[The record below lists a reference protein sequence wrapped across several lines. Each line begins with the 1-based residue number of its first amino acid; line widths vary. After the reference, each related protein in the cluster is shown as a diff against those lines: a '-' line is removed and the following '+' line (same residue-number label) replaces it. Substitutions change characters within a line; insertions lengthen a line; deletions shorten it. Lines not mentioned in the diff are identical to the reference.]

1 MFSGISKKEK
11 HIRST
16 RPYEIPRTEAHQR
29 RFPLALP
36 PEPPDIEVLPNGN
49 QRYAMNNHRYTTF

>member
-11 HIRST
+11 HIRNN
-16 RPYEIPRTEAHQR
+16 RHNQIPRTEAHLG
-29 RFPLALP
+29 RFPLGVP